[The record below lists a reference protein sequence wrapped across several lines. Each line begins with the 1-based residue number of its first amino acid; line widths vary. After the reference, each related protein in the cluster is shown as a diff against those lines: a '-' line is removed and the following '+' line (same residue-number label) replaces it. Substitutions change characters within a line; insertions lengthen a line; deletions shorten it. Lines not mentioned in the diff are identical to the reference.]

1 MGAQIHR
8 SAVENP
14 HLAGPRPRP
23 GPPGGR
29 RSAFGRDELVGIP
42 RTTLGTGLAR
52 TGRERP
58 RNSRIAPCGG
68 GAEKNYDGPVGRNS
82 CGGTTTALGQ
92 LQAAS
97 QNSLLGHVQLQ
108 RSRGCQA
115 QRRCRVAPRS
125 ADARDGHGQGG
136 RQLWSRGLVLS
147 ALDHGA
153 LLHARSRQMHVFC
166 TRPNWRDADERGSR
180 HRVQHIEPHQ
190 PCPGRE

>member
-1 MGAQIHR
+1 MHVARTYIP
-8 SAVENP
+8 N
-14 HLAGPRPRP
+14 
-23 GPPGGR
+23 
-29 RSAFGRDELVGIP
+29 FGSSHNTRH
-42 RTTLGTGLAR
+42 GTGAH
-52 TGRERP
+52 TGITGKEVY
-58 RNSRIAPCGG
+58 NQAPSHDTGHG
-68 GAEKNYDGPVGRNS
+68 TGAHWQEKNVTTSLSRHSEYQIGRNS